1 MDYLDEG
8 NSRDNLLINPYQA
21 IAFDAAAGLTGRGL
35 RKLGK
40 KYGAEALAV
49 PPIPDMPPSSVK
61 YPGLN
66 KKDNRA
72 TNRILDKIR
81 SSELR
86 GARAAIVDPLTKKS
100 NYFINHGAKF
110 SKLGWRFGYVGL
122 GVLGFDLFSA
132 AAKASNIFETTREDI
147 TAKAH
152 SEAMNAQDVYFDT
165 RAAYT
170 QRQRSLQVIFNSR
183 QNMKPAFG
191 NESSHLHF

>member
-1 MDYLDEG
+1 MVGMDYLDEG

-40 KYGAEALAV
+40 KYGQQASDVPEVVIDTSRHASSRAVNRGGGQDFRYSKKITARNALV
-49 PPIPDMPPSSVK
+49 DK
-61 YPGLN
+61 
-66 KKDNRA
+66 
-72 TNRILDKIR
+72 LD
-81 SSELR
+81 
-86 GARAAIVDPLTKKS
+86 TKS